1 MDKKKDENIIIDYKS
16 WTIPTSWDDVKLSV
30 FQKLEE
36 EKANENTQMID
47 ILHILTNKT
56 KDEVMS
62 LPVEFIDLLLQK
74 LSFMLEPMPSQEPTN
89 KIEIDGETYQIN
101 FMEKLR
107 VGEYVAVEM
116 ARKNDEH
123 NYANVL
129 AILCRKEGEI
139 YDSTFENEVL
149 PSRIEL
155 FENQP
160 ITKIMPLINFFL
172 ARYILLQAPSQLSI
186 KIKEGI
192 NLERENIQNLYK
204 NGEVSKHTMRSVMKT
219 LKKLEKTINGI

>member
-1 MDKKKDENIIIDYKS
+1 MAKKKDENIIIDYKS

-74 LSFMLEPMPSQEPTN
+74 LSFMLEPMPTQEPTN

-107 VGEYVAVEM
+107 TGEYISL
-116 ARKNDEH
+116 N
-123 NYANVL
+123 NV
-129 AILCRKEGEI
+129 
-139 YDSTFENEVL
+139 
-149 PSRIEL
+149 
-155 FENQP
+155 
-160 ITKIMPLINFFL
+160 
-172 ARYILLQAPSQLSI
+172 I
-186 KIKEGI
+186 KAEP
-192 NLERENIQNLYK
+192 
-204 NGEVSKHTMRSVMKT
+204 
-219 LKKLEKTINGI
+219 

>member
-1 MDKKKDENIIIDYKS
+1 MAKKKDENIIIDYKS

-36 EKANENTQMID
+36 EKANENTQVID

-101 FMEKLR
+101 FMEKLKT
-107 VGEYVAVEM
+107 GEYISFSNVIKAEPY
-116 ARKNDEH
+116 
-123 NYANVL
+123 NYAAML
-129 AILCRKEGEI
+129 AILCRKQDEA
-139 YDSTFENEVL
+139 YDSKFEAEVFND
-149 PSRIEL
+149 RVKM

-160 ITKIMPLINFFL
+160 VTKIIPLINFFF
-172 ARYILLQAPSQLSI
+172 LLSATLRTPFQLSSA
-186 KIKEGI
+186 
-192 NLERENIQNLYK
+192 LEEELNRTLKDIDNSQSLGRWK
-204 NGEVSKHTMRSVMKT
+204 KFCLKQQVKT
-219 LKKLEKTINGI
+219 LLKQLK